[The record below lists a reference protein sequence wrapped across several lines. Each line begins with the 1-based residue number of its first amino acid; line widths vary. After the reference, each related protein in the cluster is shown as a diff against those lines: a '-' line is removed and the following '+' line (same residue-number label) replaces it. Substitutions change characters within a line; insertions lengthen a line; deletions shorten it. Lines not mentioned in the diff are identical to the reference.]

1 MNAVAP
7 TAPEIKKII
16 VAVHGI
22 GDQMSYETAQS
33 VAFRFC
39 DYCNVPPAIPLGL
52 FHPLQAKEYG
62 FLVDAPPDS
71 PLPGLGFAEVYWAGV
86 ARELIEQKYTIEEAK
101 KWART
106 IIARLNLRARQTAR
120 AQGLTPGKSSQR
132 SITRLIPRSWR
143 TGDDYALTPEQYLML
158 EAVLDELIDAV

>member
-52 FHPLQAKEYG
+52 FHPLQAKEDG

-71 PLPGLGFAEVYWAGV
+71 PLPGHGFAEVYWAGV
-86 ARELIEQKYTIEEAK
+86 ARELIEQRCSMNSSTPSSSWSESL
-101 KWART
+101 T
-106 IIARLNLRARQTAR
+106 SPIARA
-120 AQGLTPGKSSQR
+120 
-132 SITRLIPRSWR
+132 
-143 TGDDYALTPEQYLML
+143 
-158 EAVLDELIDAV
+158 